1 MARHGGRRAGRWPVQ
16 LRFAISLTSTEYV
29 SRQAWQEA
37 SLPRCPLHPSGGC
50 SLSRHGTYARRYPS
64 GTQIARWYCREGH
77 CTFSLLPDCFAARLS
92 GTLVDVEAVVEAAEQ
107 ARSRE
112 AAADTLRPDIELPG
126 GLRWL
131 RRRLLPVYAA
141 LHLLKGLMADQFHL
155 CWPTL
160 SGFRSCLGAESVL
173 LVLREVAAAHLG
185 VLPPPLGLCPPPS
198 GGEKAKQAFQQSVGP
213 DPPGVQ
219 R

>member
-16 LRFAISLTSTEYV
+16 LRFGISLTSTQYV

-37 SLPRCPLHPSGGC
+37 SLARCPLHPGGGC
-50 SLSRHGTYARRYPS
+50 SLARHGTHPRVHPP

-92 GTLVDVEAVVEAAEQ
+92 GTLTDVEAVVAAAEQ
-107 ARSRE
+107 ARTRE
-112 AAADTLRPDIELPG
+112 SAADTLRPDIELPG

-141 LHLLKGLMADQFHL
+141 LHLIKGLMADQFDA

-160 SGFRSCLGAESVL
+160 SGFRPCLEVETVL
-173 LVLREVAAAHLG
+173 LTLREVAAVHLG
-185 VLPPPLGLCPPPS
+185 VLPPPLGLRPPPS
-198 GGEKAKQAFQQSVGP
+198 GDGKANKVLQQSVGP
-213 DPPGVQ
+213 DPP
-219 R
+219 

>member
-1 MARHGGRRAGRWPVQ
+1 VARHGCRRAGRWPVQ

-37 SLPRCPLHPSGGC
+37 SLARCPLHPGGGC
-50 SLSRHGTYARRYPS
+50 SLARHGTYERRHPP
-64 GTQIARWYCREGH
+64 GTQIARWYCREAH

-92 GTLVDVEAVVEAAEQ
+92 GTLEDVEAVVAAAEQ
-107 ARSRE
+107 ARTRE
-112 AAADTLRPDIELPG
+112 SAADTLRPDIELPG

-141 LHLLKGLMADQFHL
+141 LQLLRGLMADRFCA

-160 SGFRSCLGAESVL
+160 AGFRPCLESETVL
-173 LVLREVAAAHLG
+173 LALREVAAVHLG
-185 VLPPPLGLCPPPS
+185 VLPPPLGLRSPPR
-198 GGEKAKQAFQQSVGP
+198 GGEKAKKAFQQSVGP